1 MKKSL
6 IASMLI
12 VSSITISGCGNQKIT
27 NNIITLEEAKEI
39 ALRNANLNESEVNFI
54 NSRLETDNGIKK
66 YDIEFYHENKEYD
79 YEINALDGSII
90 EYDFDVENYNPQ
102 QVQGNSNSNAS
113 TVKISQEQA
122 KEIVLKHAN
131 LKSDQVKFGKIKLDY
146 DDGVQEYDIEFYYNN
161 KEYSYQMGIHYMDI
175 IGECEKLGDY
185 VVNVVEAHSDVK
197 EKKA

>member
-161 KEYSYQMGIHYMDI
+161 KEYSYEIDANTGAILSYEQD
-175 IGECEKLGDY
+175 
-185 VVNVVEAHSDVK
+185 
-197 EKKA
+197 

>member
-27 NNIITLEEAKEI
+27 NNIITLEGAKEI

-90 EYDFDVENYNPQ
+90 EYDFDIESYNISQ
-102 QVQGNSNSNAS
+102 EQGGSGNTNSNSSSNAS
-113 TVKISQEQA
+113 TVAISEEKA
-122 KEIVLKHAN
+122 KEIALKHAN
-131 LKSDQVKFGKIKLDY
+131 LTSDQVTFGKIKLDF

-161 KEYSYQMGIHYMDI
+161 KEYSYEIDANSGTILSYEQD
-175 IGECEKLGDY
+175 
-185 VVNVVEAHSDVK
+185 
-197 EKKA
+197 

>member
-90 EYDFDVENYNPQ
+90 EYDFDVENYNLSQ
-102 QVQGNSNSNAS
+102 EQSGTGTSNSNVNTAS
-113 TVKISQEQA
+113 ISEEKA
-122 KEIVLKHAN
+122 KEIALNHAN
-131 LKSDQVKFGKIKLDY
+131 LTNNQVTFGKSELDF
-146 DDGVQEYDIEFYYNN
+146 DDGVQKYDIEFYYNN
-161 KEYSYQMGIHYMDI
+161 KEYSYEIDANSGNILSYEQD
-175 IGECEKLGDY
+175 
-185 VVNVVEAHSDVK
+185 
-197 EKKA
+197 

>member
-90 EYDFDVENYNPQ
+90 EMDFDVENYN
-102 QVQGNSNSNAS
+102 
-113 TVKISQEQA
+113 ISQEQNEIENNNSNLNTNEVSISEEKA
-122 KEIVLKHAN
+122 KEIALDNAN
-131 LKSDQVKFGKIKLDY
+131 LTIDQVTFKKVEIDFDNGIKK
-146 DDGVQEYDIEFYYNN
+146 YDIEFYYNN
-161 KEYSYQMGIHYMDI
+161 KEYSYEIDANTGNILEYEQD
-175 IGECEKLGDY
+175 
-185 VVNVVEAHSDVK
+185 
-197 EKKA
+197 